1 MAYPFQRTL
10 RSLSGDEF
18 GVRVT
23 LVALSVVALVGLG
36 AWALEARIPVLK
48 VSTLGR
54 IEPHNAVHRIEPPE
68 AGKVLSST
76 LALDREV
83 VQGELLVEFDS
94 QEQQFELAQSEIN
107 LATLSHDHAALIDQI
122 ARKKKEL

>member
-36 AWALEARIPVLK
+36 AWALVARIPVLK

-68 AGKVLSST
+68 SGKVVRST

-83 VQGELLVEFDS
+83 VEGELLVEFDA
-94 QEQQFELAQSEIN
+94 QEQRLDLEQSKVN
-107 LATLSHDHAALIDQI
+107 LMTLTHDLAALKGQV
-122 ARKKKEL
+122 ARK